1 MLLVPIDAWPRS
13 LKCALPLVNI
23 INNSKEKG
31 WSSFI
36 YILSP
41 IADFFWLTLQL
52 LPFKLMVKT
61 SNTGQFIY
69 RLLTI
74 GMLLI
79 IIIYQV
85 KLDARL
91 SKLDHKTQQTAS
103 SAAAAELSIEEVK
116 KELNAVTERLGI

>member
-1 MLLVPIDAWPRS
+1 
-13 LKCALPLVNI
+13 
-23 INNSKEKG
+23 
-31 WSSFI
+31 
-36 YILSP
+36 
-41 IADFFWLTLQL
+41 
-52 LPFKLMVKT
+52 MVKT
-61 SNTGQFIY
+61 SNPGQFIY